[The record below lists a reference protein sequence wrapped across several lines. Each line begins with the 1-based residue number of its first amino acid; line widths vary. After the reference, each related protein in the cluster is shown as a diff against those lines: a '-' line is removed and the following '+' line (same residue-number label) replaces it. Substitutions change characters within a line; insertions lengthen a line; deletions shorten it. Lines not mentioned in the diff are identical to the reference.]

1 MSGVD
6 KSPLRALIYN
16 RVSVD
21 RTGAGVSVASQEA
34 ENRAWC
40 AREGWEVAGVVTD
53 NDRSATRYA
62 RREREGYAAVQRA
75 LAGETH
81 GRIDIL
87 VCWESSRANRSLDGY
102 TELRLLCARYDVR
115 YAYRGRVL
123 DLTDGDDRFTAGL
136 DALLDERE
144 AEKARDRTLRSHRA
158 SVAAGKPRSFA
169 PYGYT
174 RTYDPHSRRLAAQV
188 PDPETAPVV
197 QGIVARLLAGE
208 GLYRI
213 AADLNAAGVLSPRA
227 HAAHRR
233 GVPEQEARWTS
244 SVIRNLL
251 AKPSLMGVRTHRGQ
265 PQGDAAWE
273 PIVSPA
279 DWRQVQ
285 QILADPSRRAVE
297 SRDPAHLLSGIAT
310 CGVCGGWMRPL
321 TNRGRATYVC
331 GGRLPT
337 AGKGH
342 VARARDPLDAAVVA
356 VVCDRLAYPDVLSL
370 LAPGRDGD
378 VAAAAAREVA
388 DLTARLAAFE
398 ESAIAGGIS
407 AAAFG
412 RIEARLTAELEDA
425 RRRSVPRSV
434 PEVLARVAGPD
445 AVDRWHGLTLVEQRQ
460 IVRALLA
467 ITVHRSTRPRGA
479 RGIDLTGVEITLR

>member
-1 MSGVD
+1 MSGTD
-6 KSPLRALIYN
+6 KPLRALIYN
-16 RVSVD
+16 RASAD
-21 RTGAGVSVASQEA
+21 PTGSGVSVSSQEA

-40 AREGWEVAGVVTD
+40 AREGWHIAGIITD
-53 NDRSATRYA
+53 NDRSATRHA
-62 RREREGYAAVQRA
+62 RRAREGYAQVQAA
-75 LAGETH
+75 LAGQTH

-102 TELRLLCARYDVR
+102 TELRYLCARYDVR

-123 DLTDGDDRFTAGL
+123 DLSDGDDRFTAGL

-174 RTYDPHSRRLAAQV
+174 RRYDPHSRRLAAQE

-233 GVPEQEARWTS
+233 GDPHDGPRWTS
-244 SVIRNLL
+244 TVIRNLL
-251 AKPSLMGVRTHRGQ
+251 GKPSLMGVRTHRGQ
-265 PQGDAAWE
+265 PQGDATWE
-273 PIVSPA
+273 PIIAPA
-279 DWRQVQ
+279 DWQAVQ
-285 QILADPSRRAVE
+285 QILADPARRAAE

-310 CGVCGGWMRPL
+310 CGVCGGWLRPL

-342 VARARDPLDAAVVA
+342 VSRARDPLDAAVVA
-356 VVCDRLAYPDVLSL
+356 VVCERLTQPDVLVG
-370 LAPGRDGD
+370 LAGDDGGE
-378 VAAAAAREVA
+378 AAAAAREVA

-398 ESAIAGGIS
+398 ESAISGGIS

-412 RIEARLTAELEDA
+412 RIEARLVEQLEAA
-425 RRRSVPRSV
+425 RRRAVPRSV
-434 PEVLARVAGPD
+434 PEVVARVAGPD
-445 AVDRWHGLTLVEQRQ
+445 AVQRWLRLGLVEQRQ
-460 IVRALLA
+460 IVRALLT
-467 ITVHRSTRPRGA
+467 IEVHRSTRPRGS
-479 RGIDLTGVEITLR
+479 RGVDLTGVDIALR